1 MRTWLLALSIIAIS
15 LPAYAQSGLSLGKA
29 NYGGTGCPAGTAAV
43 ALSSDKK
50 SLSLRF
56 DRYEVAAGGGTGRT
70 FDRKSCN
77 LAIPLRVPSGL
88 SVAVVAVQY
97 RGVNRLPAGA
107 KAQFRAEYFFAGGQG
122 PVSTRTFNGPL
133 QGRFSFADKLTAKS
147 TVWSACGADVIL
159 RTNTSLRVTT
169 TAKRP
174 ASSSVRSQEIK
185 TAIVYSLQWRNC

>member
-29 NYGGTGCPAGTAAV
+29 SYGGTGCPAGTAAV

-56 DRYEVAAGGGTGRT
+56 DRYEVQAGGSRT

-77 LAIPLRVPSGL
+77 LAVPLRVPSGL

-97 RGVNRLPAGA
+97 RGVNRLPPGA

-147 TVWSACGADVIL
+147 RVWSACGADVIL
-159 RTNTSLRVTT
+159 RTNTSLRVSTA
-169 TAKRP
+169 AKRA

-185 TAIVYSLQWRNC
+185 SAIVYSLQWRNC